1 MGFAM
6 RIEDR
11 MRIFQLY
18 SSSTRV
24 NKVEKKQDVRNA
36 DKLEIS
42 SEARDFQA
50 ILNAIK
56 STPDIREEKVNEI
69 KSKIESGTYNVSAKD
84 VVEKLIREYKQAKN
98 AW

>member
-1 MGFAM
+1 M

-11 MRIFQLY
+11 IRIFQIY
-18 SSSTRV
+18 SSSTKV
-24 NKVEKKQDVRNA
+24 NRVEKKKDVEST

-42 SEARDFQA
+42 CEARDFHA
-50 ILNAIK
+50 VLNAIK

-98 AW
+98 GW